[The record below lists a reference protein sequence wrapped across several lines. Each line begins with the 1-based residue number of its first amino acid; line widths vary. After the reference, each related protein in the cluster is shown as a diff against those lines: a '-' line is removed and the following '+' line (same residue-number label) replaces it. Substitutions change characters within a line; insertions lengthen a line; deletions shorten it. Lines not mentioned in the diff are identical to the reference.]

1 MAKCTY
7 CEMKIEMRPNL
18 GGADPDGM
26 SWFHIKG
33 GGRGLGEIQEPTH
46 FVTSPTGEVD
56 ALGRAKEVVIG
67 EQSHYFGDEAPPI
80 SHWEWYLEE
89 HPELPK

>member
-7 CEMKIEMRPNL
+7 CEKKIEMRPNS

-33 GGRGLGEIQEPTH
+33 GRRGLGGIQEPSH
-46 FVTSPTGEVD
+46 FITTPTGEVD
-56 ALGRAKEVVIG
+56 ALGLAKEVVIG
-67 EQSHYFGDEAPPI
+67 EQAHYIGDEAPPI
-80 SHWEWYLEE
+80 RYWDSR
-89 HPELPK
+89 